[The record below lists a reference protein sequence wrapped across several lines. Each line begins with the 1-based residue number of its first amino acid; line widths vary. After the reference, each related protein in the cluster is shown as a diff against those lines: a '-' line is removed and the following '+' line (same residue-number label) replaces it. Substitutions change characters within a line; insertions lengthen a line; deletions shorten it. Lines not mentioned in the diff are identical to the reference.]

1 MTFMHK
7 LSCRLALLKDR
18 MVAVSPAL
26 LTAAV
31 VFACERPVQLTDT
44 GSGTVAQLLVYPK
57 SMTVRTGQTA
67 DFMAVALTSA
77 GDTAAAAVTWSA
89 TSGSI
94 TDTSTKGGRHYGKYK
109 AGPDTGRVKV
119 IARGQG
125 SNLSDTATVAVTL
138 PPVASVSVSPASASV
153 LLTQTVQLTA
163 TTLDSTGA
171 VLTGRTVTW
180 SSNNG
185 AVATVSG
192 SGVVTGSAVGTATI
206 TATSEGKSGSATIT
220 VSTVPVATVTV
231 APPSAGLNTGQ
242 TVQLS
247 ATTRDSAGN
256 VLAGRVVT
264 WGSSAPSVATVTSG
278 GLVTGVAAGTATM
291 TATSEGKSGT
301 SAITVTFVPV
311 ATVTVTPA
319 SANLAVGQ
327 TVQLTAT
334 PKDANG
340 NTLTGRTI
348 TWATSNAS
356 VATVTTSGSV
366 KGVTAGSATITATS
380 EGQSGSSAIS
390 VRIVPVATVAVS
402 PASASVQVGGTVQ
415 LTAVT
420 KDSAGNTLT
429 GRTITWA
436 SSNSTV
442 ATVSTTGLVSGL
454 LIGSATI
461 TATSE
466 AKSGSSA
473 ITVTAPAVHAG
484 YYAAT
489 NGSSSGDGSSGRP
502 WNLATALSGGNGK
515 VQPGD
520 TVWLRGGT
528 YVGQFRST
536 LTGTAAAP
544 IVVRQYPGER
554 AIIDGGGST
563 SDTFVADGS
572 YSVFWGFEMT
582 NSDPVRCCSTSSFF
596 RADMMVSHAT
606 HVKFINM
613 IVHDGGPGYYTWS
626 PYGDVEIYGAIIYNI
641 GYDGSD
647 RGHGHG
653 MYLKNDVGP
662 LVVRDNILF
671 NSYGYGIHAYTNTG
685 DGLLNGIH
693 LEGNVSFN
701 SGTLSAQGTS
711 GNIGNLGQPPANNM
725 AMIDN
730 MTFFSP
736 GIGGSNWLLGS
747 GDGLTATGNYVVGG
761 TGMSQGTWT
770 NAIITGN
777 TVITSGAKPT
787 QPLVFVRPNAYEP
800 GRANVIIYNWSRQ
813 AAVSVDLSSVLS
825 VGRRYE
831 VRNVQDLFGAPVAS
845 GTFGGGTLSFPMA
858 GITPPTPIG
867 LTSSPSPVTGPDFNV
882 FLVTTLP

>member
-26 LTAAV
+26 LAAAV

-77 GDTAAAAVTWSA
+77 GDPAAAAVTWSA

-220 VSTVPVATVTV
+220 VSTV
-231 APPSAGLNTGQ
+231 
-242 TVQLS
+242 
-247 ATTRDSAGN
+247 
-256 VLAGRVVT
+256 
-264 WGSSAPSVATVTSG
+264 SVATVTSG

-311 ATVTVTPA
+311 STVTVTPA

-489 NGSSSGDGSSGRP
+489 NGSSS
-502 WNLATALSGGNGK
+502 
-515 VQPGD
+515 
-520 TVWLRGGT
+520 
-528 YVGQFRST
+528 
-536 LTGTAAAP
+536 
-544 IVVRQYPGER
+544 
-554 AIIDGGGST
+554 
-563 SDTFVADGS
+563 
-572 YSVFWGFEMT
+572 
-582 NSDPVRCCSTSSFF
+582 
-596 RADMMVSHAT
+596 
-606 HVKFINM
+606 
-613 IVHDGGPGYYTWS
+613 
-626 PYGDVEIYGAIIYNI
+626 
-641 GYDGSD
+641 
-647 RGHGHG
+647 
-653 MYLKNDVGP
+653 
-662 LVVRDNILF
+662 
-671 NSYGYGIHAYTNTG
+671 
-685 DGLLNGIH
+685 
-693 LEGNVSFN
+693 
-701 SGTLSAQGTS
+701 
-711 GNIGNLGQPPANNM
+711 
-725 AMIDN
+725 
-730 MTFFSP
+730 
-736 GIGGSNWLLGS
+736 
-747 GDGLTATGNYVVGG
+747 
-761 TGMSQGTWT
+761 
-770 NAIITGN
+770 
-777 TVITSGAKPT
+777 
-787 QPLVFVRPNAYEP
+787 
-800 GRANVIIYNWSRQ
+800 
-813 AAVSVDLSSVLS
+813 
-825 VGRRYE
+825 
-831 VRNVQDLFGAPVAS
+831 
-845 GTFGGGTLSFPMA
+845 
-858 GITPPTPIG
+858 
-867 LTSSPSPVTGPDFNV
+867 
-882 FLVTTLP
+882 